1 MVEIAQGNNN
11 SDLNLLFYVTVILL
25 IYCFIGTL
33 NSYNRVLLY
42 LLPNFRI
49 FTFLGKSCLKN
60 IYIGI
65 FPSHSM
71 SLNFLQYVVTS
82 EPQHFVTYGS
92 RTMCQ
97 EVVKVF

>member
-49 FTFLGKSCLKN
+49 FTHLGKSCLKK
-60 IYIGI
+60 YISI

-71 SLNFLQYVVTS
+71 SLNFL
-82 EPQHFVTYGS
+82 QHFVTYGS